1 MIWKLTLSI
10 TKRLLEL
17 QCAVADKKQNWRTA
31 RTHSFDVSISF
42 NFNMLCNGKFIITC
56 LNSFFISGP
65 STGLSNN
72 CSSSTQFLNLFPFI
86 YNHNYRTIWLFCPTS
101 LNQFKVLILNAER
114 KLCCYCLV
122 MPQCMHEP
130 PNDDFTILRG
140 LAAQSKCDIGISPS
154 GQKMGHWDL
163 SQSHV
168 QEVSGIVPNHCEL
181 NLWDKSQNFI
191 IFDSGINPRTNK
203 TKI

>member
-130 PNDDFTILRG
+130 PNDDFTILNTARHAPRPIQLLTLRAG
-140 LAAQSKCDIGISPS
+140 MVKVELAKYYKDFEMTAFISERSRNSK
-154 GQKMGHWDL
+154 
-163 SQSHV
+163 
-168 QEVSGIVPNHCEL
+168 
-181 NLWDKSQNFI
+181 
-191 IFDSGINPRTNK
+191 
-203 TKI
+203 